1 MSLSDAASASSDA
14 PPRSG
19 QFLIAHSKID
29 SKAAS
34 LCLFCGTMKVIRV
47 LATLLLLLFIS
58 PSSAEPAPILVTGA
72 SGFLGGHV
80 IHQLL
85 SAGHHVQGTVRGTI
99 DSSKYD
105 FLRSLAADASAS
117 APGAKLTLVQ
127 ADLVG
132 STQAMWN
139 AVAAGCA
146 ACVHVASPFPSSAP
160 VNGTEEII
168 RPALEGTQHVVGAC
182 LRARTV
188 KRIVLTSSVSAVE
201 GKQTKP
207 SCDEAD
213 WTDPTEVGY
222 YEQSKTLA
230 EREAWRLVAEWNKA
244 ANEEKEVDLVVI
256 NPTMIM
262 GPLLPGQTA
271 GASLEVV
278 GAAMNIFRL
287 PAVRGTVVHVEPY

>member
-1 MSLSDAASASSDA
+1 
-14 PPRSG
+14 
-19 QFLIAHSKID
+19 
-29 SKAAS
+29 
-34 LCLFCGTMKVIRV
+34 MKVLLV
-47 LATLLLLLFIS
+47 LPTLLLLLFIS
-58 PSSAEPAPILVTGA
+58 PSSSAPAPILVTGA

-85 SAGHHVQGTVRGTI
+85 SAGHHVRGTVRGLP

-105 FLRSLAADASAS
+105 FLRSLAADAAAS

-160 VNGTEEII
+160 LNGTEEII

-188 KRIVLTSSVSAVE
+188 KRVVLTSSVSAVE

-207 SCDEAD
+207 CDEAD
-213 WTDPTEVGY
+213 WTDPTEVGF

-230 EREAWRLVAEWNKA
+230 EREAWRLVAEWNTHNKA

-278 GAAMNIFRL
+278 EAAMDIFRL
-287 PAVRGTVVHVEPY
+287 PAVRGTCRAILTPFEVTPHSPSTPRAR